1 MFGCSLVNGRKMIH
15 RRHQLKSK
23 GWFEE
28 WLDISFIEKLVT
40 IMWCGM
46 PYIIWLVVDDLII
59 VYKVLTSI
67 GVWILM
73 TLLCYWFG
81 KFMSSDEREWN

>member
-1 MFGCSLVNGRKMIH
+1 MINK
-15 RRHQLKSK
+15 RNQPRPK

-28 WLDISFIEKLVT
+28 WLDLSFMEKLVT

-46 PYIIWLVVDDLII
+46 PYLLWMMSEGLNIG
-59 VYKVLTSI
+59 YKIPISI
-67 GVWILM
+67 GVWILL

-81 KFMSSDEREWN
+81 VFMASEERHWN

>member
-1 MFGCSLVNGRKMIH
+1 MIH
-15 RRHQLKSK
+15 KKYTDRKK

-28 WLDISFIEKLVT
+28 WLELSFMEKLVT

-46 PYIIWLVVDDLII
+46 PYLLWMISEGLSIPYRVI
-59 VYKVLTSI
+59 TSI
-67 GVWILM
+67 SVWILL

-81 KFMSSDEREWN
+81 KFMSNEERSWY